1 MSFPIYFFLLP
12 YAFFL
17 LTFIVFSLFNVYH
30 LLRYGIYNFNLYVLS
45 TVYMAGTILILG
57 ASLIMILQFDWTV
70 SFELSAIFSSELQ
83 LDSIY
88 DASRQTP

>member
-1 MSFPIYFFLLP
+1 MSFPIIYFLLP

-17 LTFIVFSLFNVYH
+17 TVFVIFSLFNVYH

-45 TVYMAGTILILG
+45 TIYMAGTIFILG
-57 ASLIMILQFDWTV
+57 ASIIMILQFDWTV
-70 SFELSAIFSSELQ
+70 PFELSTIFAPDLQ

-88 DASRQTP
+88 DASR